1 MNIWEVVC
9 VSDLIKILKDSP
21 QQFIILGIVLETT
34 PKSNQVIIKKFLK
47 EKSKMFP
54 NMKFLYF
61 KANQKDLGKISLL
74 DKDDTKYPYV
84 YHIYDTTNIFIKVHS
99 ANQQSLI
106 EAFNEGEQYYKKN
119 LQEYIA
125 MKQQVENMNEN
136 MNENVNVNLNNNED
150 MKNNKKLEKNNKTD
164 DKKKSKDDNTPQIN
178 MEEWTKQQ
186 RELETQQK
194 IIEKI
199 VTLQQRAKDF
209 NLELLKDIQ
218 QRKAEEDKIRRN

>member
-21 QQFIILGIVLETT
+21 QQFIILGIVLEST

-47 EKSKMFP
+47 EKSKHFP

-74 DKDDTKYPYV
+74 DKDETKYPYV

-106 EAFNEGEQYYKKN
+106 EAYNEGEQYYKKN
-119 LQEYIA
+119 LQEYLA
-125 MKQQVENMNEN
+125 MKEQLENQNEKQS
-136 MNENVNVNLNNNED
+136 EKED
-150 MKNNKKLEKNNKTD
+150 IDNNKKKENNNKKQGD
-164 DKKKSKDDNTPQIN
+164 DKKKLKVDNTPEVN

-186 RELETQQK
+186 SELETQQK

-199 VTLQQRAKDF
+199 VTFQQRAKDF

-218 QRKAEEDKIRRN
+218 QRKAEEDKIRRK

>member
-99 ANQQSLI
+99 ANQESLI

-119 LQEYIA
+119 LQEYIE
-125 MKQQVENMNEN
+125 MKQQVENMNDN
-136 MNENVNVNLNNNED
+136 MNDNKSDNKSDKVNVDNKNNNKHE
-150 MKNNKKLEKNNKTD
+150 
-164 DKKKSKDDNTPQIN
+164 DKKKSKVDNTPQIN

-186 RELETQQK
+186 SELETQQK

-218 QRKAEEDKIRRN
+218 HRKAEEDKIRRK

>member
-21 QQFIILGIVLETT
+21 QQFIILGIVLEST
-34 PKSNQVIIKKFLK
+34 PKSIQVIIKKFLK
-47 EKSKMFP
+47 EKSKLFP

-119 LQEYIA
+119 LQEYLA
-125 MKQQVENMNEN
+125 MKQQVERLNEN
-136 MNENVNVNLNNNED
+136 ENIET
-150 MKNNKKLEKNNKTD
+150 NKKTKSDNKKQTEENI
-164 DKKKSKDDNTPQIN
+164 KKSNTDNTPQIN

-186 RELETQQK
+186 SELETQQK

-218 QRKAEEDKIRRN
+218 QRKAEEDKIRRK

>member
-47 EKSKMFP
+47 EKSKKFP

-74 DKDDTKYPYV
+74 DKDETKYPYV

-119 LQEYIA
+119 LQEYLL
-125 MKQQVENMNEN
+125 MKQQIEHQNEK
-136 MNENVNVNLNNNED
+136 EDTDNNNN
-150 MKNNKKLEKNNKTD
+150 KNQEPAKKQNE
-164 DKKKSKDDNTPQIN
+164 DKKKPKDNTPQIN
-178 MEEWTKQQ
+178 MEEWAKQQ
-186 RELETQQK
+186 SELESQQK

-199 VTLQQRAKDF
+199 VTFQQRAKDF

-218 QRKAEEDKIRRN
+218 HRKVEEDKIRRK

>member
-47 EKSKMFP
+47 EKSKHFP

-74 DKDDTKYPYV
+74 DKDETKYPYV

-106 EAFNEGEQYYKKN
+106 EAYNEGEQYYKKN
-119 LQEYIA
+119 LQEYLA
-125 MKQQVENMNEN
+125 MKEQVENQNQN
-136 MNENVNVNLNNNED
+136 QKED
-150 MKNNKKLEKNNKTD
+150 IDNNKKKENNNKKQGD
-164 DKKKSKDDNTPQIN
+164 EKKKIKVDNTPEVN
-178 MEEWTKQQ
+178 MEEWAKQQ
-186 RELETQQK
+186 SELETQQK

-199 VTLQQRAKDF
+199 VTFQQRAKDF

-218 QRKAEEDKIRRN
+218 HRKVEEDKIRRK